1 MKMPESMP
9 NNPKALLEAEMKK
22 LGISR
27 EGALYLVLRSFEGVL
42 RAEDDSNEATERE
55 IFKLLVRDTKD
66 RHPQAVELAEASLR
80 KDLPEWIRINDEAV
94 ARDQDPVTS
103 LAIKTKCST
112 ERAKRRLRRVQEAK
126 AGKSIAESTEIS
138 LSEDDGKTFGE
149 LWAEH
154 EENQKV

>member
-9 NNPKALLEAEMKK
+9 SSPRAILEAEMKK
-22 LGISR
+22 LGVSR
-27 EGALYLVLRSFEGVL
+27 EGAIYLALRSFEGAL
-42 RAEDDSNEATERE
+42 RAEDDSDEATERE

-94 ARDQDPVTS
+94 ARNQDAVTS
-103 LAIKTKCST
+103 LAIKAKCST

-138 LSEDDGKTFGE
+138 LTEDDGKTFGE